1 MTLWLPQRE
10 EFTITDQ
17 RIDQYTTISFNQGKE
32 VGHFNTPSYTKTG
45 TVYGANRLNTTNLD
59 SGQIGREIFKKLSCK
74 FYGPNNYFMS
84 NFGHNWSQFGIFRP
98 FQLIR

>member
-1 MTLWLPQRE
+1 MELTASCRKK
-10 EFTITDQ
+10 
-17 RIDQYTTISFNQGKE
+17 GKGE
-32 VGHFNTPSYTKTG
+32 KE
-45 TVYGANRLNTTNLD
+45 YGANRLNTTNLD

-84 NFGHNWSQFGIFRP
+84 NFGHYWSKFGIFRP